1 MYYIIVLLC
10 YYIVL
15 FLLLHC
21 SINIIMLFY
30 YYIIISSC
38 YYIVILYHYMVTLWY
53 YYYFVLLLFYYYCIL
68 LLYSYIIV
76 LSYRIIIL
84 SYLLTWFP
92 IMFVCSGVAIYQ
104 WAGIIYD
111 GYMHRFAVH
120 ICSMFSK
127 HICFMIFGST
137 TLGAQAI
144 GPPGAHGALHFFR
157 LLFKLHG
164 LLAYPYVCELCLCV
178 HETQ

>member
-1 MYYIIVLLC
+1 MLLYCNFISLYGYIMILL
-10 YYIVL
+10 
-15 FLLLHC
+15 F
-21 SINIIMLFY
+21 
-30 YYIIISSC
+30 
-38 YYIVILYHYMVTLWY
+38 
-53 YYYFVLLLFYYYCIL
+53 LLLFYYYCIL
-68 LLYSYIIV
+68 LLYYYIIV

-84 SYLLTWFP
+84 PYLLTWFP

-137 TLGAQAI
+137 TLEAQAI

-157 LLFKLHG
+157 WMFKLHG
-164 LLAYPYVCELCLCV
+164 LLAYLYVCELCLCV
-178 HETQ
+178 H

>member
-1 MYYIIVLLC
+1 MLLYCNFISLYGYIMILL
-10 YYIVL
+10 
-15 FLLLHC
+15 F
-21 SINIIMLFY
+21 
-30 YYIIISSC
+30 
-38 YYIVILYHYMVTLWY
+38 
-53 YYYFVLLLFYYYCIL
+53 LLLFYYYCIL
-68 LLYSYIIV
+68 LLYYYIIV

-84 SYLLTWFP
+84 PYLLTWFP
-92 IMFVCSGVAIYQ
+92 IMFFLLRCSHISMSWNYLCS
-104 WAGIIYD
+104 
-111 GYMHRFAVH
+111 YMHRFAVH

-137 TLGAQAI
+137 TLGAKAI

-164 LLAYPYVCELCLCV
+164 LLAYPYVCELCLCL